1 MSRPIKILIWS
12 VASLLIIIALAV
24 IILITFDWNRAK
36 PWLNARVSEATG
48 RSFVIRGNLSLTWHK
63 SYRGEAGWRGWV
75 PWPRLAAQDVTLGN
89 PEWAKTSPNMA
100 EVKGLTFSVSPLPLF
115 SKKIIIPT
123 LYFDTPI
130 LWLERLPDGKNNWTF
145 PHKDP
150 SKWQIDLQ
158 DLVLDK
164 GVLNLQDAVKKL
176 NFRAD
181 VDTLDDPKASK
192 YGIAWK
198 VSGTFNNAPVSGG
211 GRVGA
216 VLSLQDKEKP
226 YPIEANIKV
235 GKTTVGIDGT
245 LNNPIDPSGVD
256 VELKLSGASLAHL
269 YALSGIVLPETPPFS
284 TKGHLIAVIK
294 KYYGSWTYQKFTGK
308 VGSSDLLG
316 TLEYQSTR
324 PRPVITGEIVSKLL
338 KFEDLAPLIGADSQA
353 SKAKRDAPNNQPAD
367 KVLPVE
373 PFHTERWDSID
384 ADVKFT
390 GQKILH
396 GKELPIENLV
406 AQIHLK
412 DSILSLTPLNFGV
425 AGGHFIS
432 NIKLNG
438 RDKIIKA
445 EMKISARHL
454 KLKQLFPTFQ
464 PMHTSLGEVNAE
476 ASLSSTGNSIA
487 AMLGSS
493 NGEIKALIN
502 EGTISKLLLEELGL
516 NIGNIVLTKLF
527 GDKQVPL
534 NCLAADFKVTNGL
547 MQERIFVI
555 DTSDAILNIDGNID
569 LKREQLALVINQE
582 TKGLRIISL
591 RAPIYIT
598 GSFKKPSVDVDKG
611 VMALKA
617 GAAIALAAAAPVAA
631 LLPLVNVGPKQSNEC
646 ANLLAAVGGKPVA
659 PPPGKTYQDKKGS
672 LKQRK

>member
-12 VASLLIIIALAV
+12 VASFLVIIALAV
-24 IILITFDWNRAK
+24 VILVTFDWNRAK
-36 PWLNARVSEATG
+36 PWLSARVSEATG
-48 RSFVIRGNLSLTWHK
+48 RSFVVHGNLSLTWHK
-63 SYRGEAGWRGWV
+63 SVRGEAGWRGWI
-75 PWPRLAAQDVTLGN
+75 PWPRLAAQDVTFGN
-89 PEWAKTSPNMA
+89 PEWATTSPNMA
-100 EVKGLTFSVSPLPLF
+100 EVKGLTFSISPLPLL

-123 LYFDTPI
+123 MYLDTPN
-130 LWLERLPDGKNNWTF
+130 LWLERLADGKNNWTF
-145 PHKDP
+145 KRKDP
-150 SKWQIDLQ
+150 SKWQLDLQ

-164 GVLNLQDAVKKL
+164 GVVNLRDAVKKL
-176 NFRAD
+176 DFKVD
-181 VDTLDDPKASK
+181 VDTLDDAGTSD
-192 YGIAWK
+192 YGIGWK
-198 VSGTFNNAPVSGG
+198 VRGTFNKAAVSGSG
-211 GRVGA
+211 KAGA
-216 VLSLQDKEKP
+216 VLSLQDQDTP
-226 YPIEANIKV
+226 YPIEANVQV
-235 GKTTVGIDGT
+235 GKTTVGIQGT
-245 LNNPIDPSGVD
+245 LSNPVNLSGVD
-256 VELKLSGASLAHL
+256 MQLKLAGASLAHL
-269 YALSGIVLPETPPFS
+269 YALTGIVLPETPPFS
-284 TKGHLIAVIK
+284 TNGHLTGSFK
-294 KYYGSWTYQKFTGK
+294 KYYGVWTYEKFMGK
-308 VGSSDLLG
+308 VGSSDVAG
-316 TLEYQSTR
+316 TVEYQSR
-324 PRPVITGEIVSKLL
+324 QPRPLLKGAIVSKLL

-353 SKAKRDAPNNQPAD
+353 SKAKRDAPNNQPTD

-406 AQIHLK
+406 ADIHLK
-412 DSILSLTPLNFGV
+412 DSVLSLTPLNFGV
-425 AGGHFIS
+425 AGGHFVS

-464 PMHTSLGEVNAE
+464 PMRTSLGEVNAE

-502 EGTISKLLLEELGL
+502 QGTISKLLLEELGL
-516 NIGNIVLTKLF
+516 NIGNILLTRIF

-555 DTSDAILNIDGNID
+555 DTSDAILNIGGNID
-569 LKREQLALVINQE
+569 LKREQLALVINPE
-582 TKGLRIISL
+582 TKGLRIFSL
-591 RAPIYIT
+591 RAPLYVT

-631 LLPLVNVGPKQSNEC
+631 LLPLVNVGPDKSNEC
-646 ANLLAAVGGKPVA
+646 ANLLAAVSGKPVA
-659 PPPGKTYQDKKGS
+659 PPPGKTYQDKKES
-672 LKQRK
+672 SKQRK